1 MTRRRDIP
9 SEAHVRQTLATIS
22 AAGRRPTAAGTARE
36 LGLSNTTF
44 WRHFRDIAL
53 ELRAAPEPGS
63 TAAAAVP
70 APRDHETRLRRERDE
85 LAEQLSTALAHLRRL
100 TIDNE
105 QLRHQL
111 EDARKV
117 TNINARP
124 RGRDDLR

>member
-1 MTRRRDIP
+1 MTRQLDIP
-9 SEAHVRQTLATIS
+9 SEAHVRQTLAATI

-53 ELRAAPEPGS
+53 ELQTAPEPGS
-63 TAAAAVP
+63 TAAAAIP
-70 APRDHETRLRRERDE
+70 APHDHETRLRRERDE

-100 TIDNE
+100 TIDNQ

-111 EDARKV
+111 EDAHKV
-117 TNINARP
+117 TNIDTRP
-124 RGRDDLR
+124 RVVRETP